1 MRDLIKSIFRFSWAM
16 TLFGMRQ
23 AGGVL
28 APSVSGRPGGPGG
41 PAPPGG
47 AGAGPSAG
55 FDEIAAAAS
64 SQLHGP
70 LRGVF
75 ASVDRA
81 QRGVVDQVFSVLAA
95 SASAPGAAGG
105 GAAAAAPID
114 LAAARAG
121 GGRLDPSRI
130 VVLGEGLAAGL
141 GHFALSEDSQG
152 WSFPAQLARRMGVEL
167 RQPLLEPPGVGGA
180 PGFPP
185 LPVRVPIAPQNTVLR
200 EFPPQQP
207 FANLAVP
214 GFTLGDALRRR
225 PASPLVH
232 DDDPTQTL
240 ANLILGLPALL
251 HVRDGGAGTAAALLT
266 QVELARQAQATF
278 TLVALGYGEAIAAAL
293 AGDAGRLPGSDSFRA
308 DFAELLA
315 GLRHPGGEIV
325 VATIPDPLDSA
336 SVSTVEQAA
345 RLAHTEPAFLAGLYS
360 LAPDD
365 LLTVSG
371 LVEVGYQFTA
381 HQIGKALPA
390 GSVLDAAAARAIS
403 AGVERLNEQ
412 ILAAAGAL
420 DVAVWDLHGFC
431 RRARRQGVTVGSRTL
446 TADYLG
452 GLYLLNGFYPGATA
466 QALIANDLLD
476 FLAARYGST
485 FARIDAGAVLAG
497 DPLGLVTFPSG
508 PTATEEF
515 RRPFSPADF
524 PPPPPG
530 GPPPQAAPIQQVIGI
545 GLPEPQGLTQPLTLP
560 PGLEQELPV
569 VREESYF
576 GDALRAMSCPLDP
589 PGPQGLPPLG
599 LCGNQLFGGLCLTN
613 SHLSGGVRIKFSPPQ
628 NGVSHFEVS
637 LPQGLVGEE
646 GTLTAPQF
654 YKLPALLNS
663 VFDFPGLVSA
673 GDLDLAT
680 GMVSNLQ
687 FYFIF
692 FNTALVALGSVN
704 PNLPAPALIQFPGLY
719 GAAAAR
725 FDQRPDGLLDLTFYG
740 STFLPLGVA
749 LGPDPVR
756 FPLPW
761 SNPRLQCV
769 GFPAPTTS
777 LHPHIRFTT
786 RAAMET
792 MAEKVERA
800 PEIPLN
806 TVRELTLFSHSS
818 PFGDVFDLD
827 IPELGGQATG
837 RSHLVGRLK
846 LQFGERFGDAVT
858 VAISSVPPG
867 GYLSMQPPNPYARV
881 GASIGLLGH
890 DELLKFPKQTYSLND
905 VFFADDPFDVAVG
918 AVDLRSGRL
927 IGDLLYRGFIGQDV
941 IFALGQLEPRTPKSS
956 FGFRGPA
963 SLARGAGGEL
973 VFRFTGEVLIPYP
986 AGFKF
991 PQPDLEN
998 TYVVRSQSKLD
1009 PYLWLRG
1016 VQPVAGGS
1024 FIKRGGEQN
1033 VAASTGQVFSYKYA
1047 IPSDPVRDEAAF
1059 EYTNHTQGGTFAMR
1073 CLAWVSFL
1081 NSQAGAARR
1090 GDCDTVSFAGFGT
1103 WSLDPGTAPHL
1114 ATVQISTSRKAPYVS
1129 IQIDG
1134 TATSGVNTKPATLEE
1149 SRP

>member
-1 MRDLIKSIFRFSWAM
+1 MRELIKSVFRFSWAM

-28 APSVSGRPGGPGG
+28 APSSAGRPGGPGG
-41 PAPPGG
+41 PAPLGG

-55 FDEIAAAAS
+55 LDAIAAAARD
-64 SQLHGP
+64 QLHGP

-75 ASVDRA
+75 ESVDRA
-81 QRGVVDQVFSVLAA
+81 QRGMVDQAFSVL
-95 SASAPGAAGG
+95 SASMAAAGATGAGAAPGSPAAV
-105 GAAAAAPID
+105 AAAQAA
-114 LAAARAG
+114 
-121 GGRLDPSRI
+121 GGRLDPSRF
-130 VVLGEGLAAGL
+130 VVLGSGLAAGM
-141 GHFALSEDSQG
+141 GHFSLSEDSQQ
-152 WSFPAQLARRMGVEL
+152 WSFPAQLARQMGVEL
-167 RQPLLEPPGVGGA
+167 RQPLLEPPGLGRV
-180 PGFPP
+180 PP
-185 LPVRVPIAPQNTVLR
+185 FAELPVRVPIAPQNTVLR
-200 EFPPQQP
+200 EFPPQAP

-214 GFTLGDALRRR
+214 GFTLADALRRR
-225 PASPLVH
+225 PVPPLVH
-232 DDDPTQTL
+232 PEDSTQTL

-251 HVRDGGAGTAAALLT
+251 HGGGAAAELHT
-266 QVELARQAQATF
+266 QVELARQAEATF
-278 TLVALGYGEAIAAAL
+278 ALVVVGYGEAVAAAL
-293 AGDAGRLPGSDSFRA
+293 AGEAGHLPSSASFAA
-308 DFAELLA
+308 DFAALLS
-315 GLRHPGGEIV
+315 GLRHPGGQVV
-325 VATIPDPLDSA
+325 VATIPDPMDTA
-336 SVSTVEQAA
+336 YVSTLEQAA

-360 LAPDD
+360 LAADD
-365 LLTVSG
+365 LLTVPG
-371 LVEVGYQFTA
+371 LVEIGYQFTG
-381 HQIGKALPA
+381 HQIGKFLPA
-390 GSVLDAAAARAIS
+390 GSVLRATAARAIS

-412 ILAAAGAL
+412 ILAAAV
-420 DVAVWDLHGFC
+420 DVPVWDLHGFF
-431 RRARRQGVTVGSRTL
+431 RRARQAGVQAGGRTL

-466 QALIANDLLD
+466 SALIANDLLD
-476 FLAARYGST
+476 FIAASYGST
-485 FARIDAGAVLAG
+485 FARLDAGAVLAG
-497 DPLGLVTFPSG
+497 DPLGMVTFPSG

-515 RRPFSPADF
+515 RRPFTPADF
-524 PPPPPG
+524 PPPPP

-545 GLPEPQGLTQPLTLP
+545 GLPEPQGLTKPLTLP

-576 GDALRAMSCPLDP
+576 GDALRAMSCPNDP

-613 SHLSGGVRIKFSPPQ
+613 SQVSGSVRIKFSPPQ

-637 LPQGLVGEE
+637 LPRGLMGED

-654 YKLPALLNS
+654 YKLPSLLNM
-663 VFDFPGLVSA
+663 VIDFPGLVSA
-673 GDLDLAT
+673 GDLDLAS

-687 FYFIF
+687 FYFAF
-692 FNTALVALGSVN
+692 LNTAIFALKSVN
-704 PNLPAPALIQFPGLY
+704 PNLPGVPIQFPGLY

-740 STFLPLGVA
+740 STFLPLGTTM
-749 LGPDPVR
+749 GPDPVR

-761 SNPRLQCV
+761 SDARLNCV
-769 GFPAPTTS
+769 GFPAPATS

-786 RAAMET
+786 RATMET
-792 MAEKVERA
+792 MAEMVERV

-837 RSHLVGRLK
+837 RSHLVGRLQ

-867 GYLSMQPPNPYARV
+867 GFFSMEPPNPYARV

-890 DELLKFPKQTYSLND
+890 DELLKFPKLTYSLND

-991 PQPDLEN
+991 PQPDLKN
-998 TYVVRSQSKLD
+998 TFVVAGESKLD
-1009 PYLWLRG
+1009 PYLWLQG
-1016 VQPVAGGS
+1016 VQPAAAGS
-1024 FIKRGGEQN
+1024 FLKRGGEQN
-1033 VAASTGQVFSYKYA
+1033 VAASTGAVFSYKYA
-1047 IPSDPVRDEAAF
+1047 IPSDPVRDEAMF
-1059 EYTNHTQGGTFAMR
+1059 EYTNHTQGGTFEMR

-1081 NSQAGAARR
+1081 RSPAARR
-1090 GDCDTVSFAGFGT
+1090 GDYDTVSFTGFGT
-1103 WSLDPGTAPHL
+1103 WSRDPGSAPHV
-1114 ATVQISTSRKAPYVS
+1114 ATVQISTSRKAPYISV
-1129 IQIDG
+1129 QIDG
-1134 TATSGVNTKPATLEE
+1134 GETSNVNVRPATLEE
-1149 SRP
+1149 ARP

>member
-1 MRDLIKSIFRFSWAM
+1 MRELIKSIFRFSWAM

-28 APSVSGRPGGPGG
+28 APLSSGRPGGPGG

-47 AGAGPSAG
+47 AGTGPSAG
-55 FDEIAAAAS
+55 FDAIAAAAS
-64 SQLHGP
+64 NQLHEP

-81 QRGVVDQVFSVLAA
+81 QRGMVDQAFSVI
-95 SASAPGAAGG
+95 SASAPGAAGAG
-105 GAAAAAPID
+105 GAAAAPID
-114 LAAARAG
+114 LAAARTA
-121 GGRLDPSRI
+121 GGRLDPSRF
-130 VVLGEGLAAGL
+130 VVLGEGLAAGM
-141 GHFALSEDSQG
+141 GHFALSEDSQS

-200 EFPPQQP
+200 EFPPEQP

-214 GFTLGDALRRR
+214 GFTLADALRRR
-225 PASPLVH
+225 PAAPLVNH
-232 DDDPTQTL
+232 DDPTQTL

-251 HVRDGGAGTAAALLT
+251 HAGGGGSGGGAGGGTAALLT
-266 QVELARQAQATF
+266 QVELARQAQATL

-293 AGDAGRLPGSDSFRA
+293 AGDAGRLPGSDSFGA

-336 SVSTVEQAA
+336 YVSTVEQAA

-360 LAPDD
+360 LAADD

-390 GSVLDAAAARAIS
+390 GSVLGAAAARSIS

-412 ILAAAGAL
+412 IIAAAGAL
-420 DVAVWDLHGFC
+420 DVAVYDLHGFFN
-431 RRARRQGVTVGSRTL
+431 RARRQGVAVGSRTL
-446 TADYLG
+446 TADFLG
-452 GLYLLNGFYPGATA
+452 GLYLLNGFYPGATG

-476 FLAARYGST
+476 FLAARFGST
-485 FARIDAGAVLAG
+485 FARLDAGAVLAG
-497 DPLGLVTFPSG
+497 DPLGMVTFPPG
-508 PTATEEF
+508 PSATEEF

-524 PPPPPG
+524 PLPPPG
-530 GPPPQAAPIQQVIGI
+530 GPQPRPAPLQHPVGI
-545 GLPEPQGLTQPLTLP
+545 GLPEPQKLAQPLTLP

-576 GDALRAMSCPLDP
+576 GDALRAMSCPNDP

-613 SHLSGGVRIKFSPPQ
+613 SRLSGSVRIKFSPPQ

-637 LPQGLVGEE
+637 LPKGLMGED
-646 GTLTAPQF
+646 GTLTAPLF
-654 YKLPALLNS
+654 YKLPSLLNM
-663 VFDFPGLVSA
+663 VTDFPGLVSA
-673 GDLDLAT
+673 GDLDLAS

-687 FYFIF
+687 LYFAF
-692 FNTALVALGSVN
+692 FNTPLVALGSVN
-704 PNLPAPALIQFPGLY
+704 PNLPQVPIQFPGLY

-740 STFLPLGVA
+740 STFLPLGTA
-749 LGPDPVR
+749 IGPDPVR

-761 SNPRLQCV
+761 SDVRLRCV
-769 GFPAPTTS
+769 GFPAPATS

-786 RAAMET
+786 RAAEAET
-792 MAEKVERA
+792 VERV

-806 TVRELTLFSHSS
+806 TVRELALFSHSS

-827 IPELGGQATG
+827 VPELGGQATG
-837 RSHLVGRLK
+837 RSHLVGRLH

-867 GYLSMQPPNPYARV
+867 GFFSMEPPNPYARV

-991 PQPDLEN
+991 PQPDLKN
-998 TYVVRSQSKLD
+998 TFVVAADSRLD
-1009 PYLWLRG
+1009 PYLWLQG
-1016 VQPVAGGS
+1016 VQPAAGGS
-1024 FIKRGGEQN
+1024 FLKRGGEQN
-1033 VAASTGQVFSYKYA
+1033 VVASTGAVFSYKYA
-1047 IPSDPVRDEAAF
+1047 IPSDPVRDEAMF
-1059 EYTNHTQGGTFAMR
+1059 EYTNHTQGGTFEMR

-1081 NSQAGAARR
+1081 RSPAARR
-1090 GDCDTVSFAGFGT
+1090 GDDDTVSFTGFGT
-1103 WSLDPGTAPHL
+1103 WNRDPGSAPHV
-1114 ATVQISTSRKAPYVS
+1114 ATVQISTSREAPYVS

-1134 TATSGVNTKPATLEE
+1134 GETSNVNVRPATLEE
-1149 SRP
+1149 ARP